1 VWQIVTVAVLGLRV
15 KSTFMPLIL
24 RAGVI
29 LILACAAVILRSAA
43 AADPAVTGTTTIG
56 ERTILLPAL
65 ILLLVAALAS
75 LPMPTV
81 VPPIVPVLAETLAA
95 AVVVGGIGL
104 GSLGAA
110 GLLFLPYLT
119 IPLFLAGL
127 TAGPAAGLACAAIA
141 SATLLASIATIGG
154 ALGGPDEA
162 WNRNGTV
169 VAWLFVFFAVPVVG
183 AWGRRLRNELAPESE
198 PAYADAHRL
207 LSELHV
213 VARQLSLGLDPRT
226 LATALAED
234 LGAVVPQAKATVLS
248 RSPGGRF
255 VPLAGDEPEES
266 AESAVE
272 DAWVGAH
279 PVKRDLVDGAVTA
292 VPVLMG
298 ERVVALVVIA
308 TAARMDDGTLR
319 QCRSVIDQSGPR
331 LASAMLFE
339 DVRRLA
345 TSDERLRLARE
356 IHDGIAQDLA
366 SVGYAL
372 DDIRRDS
379 VPEVAE
385 RVTTLREQMQA
396 MVTDLRMSIF
406 DLRAGVNDTVSL
418 GTSLSEHAQRIGTQ
432 SGLVV
437 TATVDE
443 SPQRRLPIA
452 VEVELLRIVQEAI
465 TNVRRHARA
474 SNLWLTV
481 TVEPPRAHI
490 TVMDDGR
497 GLGKGRADSFGI
509 TGMRERAVRIGAKL
523 HVGPGSGGHGT
534 LVEIAL
540 GTDYPAGVDLREPP
554 RPAVTRDDL
563 TDPHGLTL
571 VHASGRPSAPNP
583 DENRVARTHAHGGSP
598 RTEQEVTN

>member
-15 KSTFMPLIL
+15 KSTFLPLVL

-29 LILACAAVILRSAA
+29 LILACAAVTLKALAA
-43 AADPAVTGTTTIG
+43 VSGTTPESLVG
-56 ERTILLPAL
+56 EGDILLPAL
-65 ILLLVAALAS
+65 LLLCVASLAS
-75 LPMPTV
+75 LPMPSAVPPV
-81 VPPIVPVLAETLAA
+81 VPALAETFTA
-95 AVVVGGIGL
+95 AVIIGGL
-104 GSLGAA
+104 GTT

-127 TAGPAAGLACAAIA
+127 TAGLAAGLAC
-141 SATLLASIATIGG
+141 SSLTSVTLLATVATQLNGN
-154 ALGGPDEA
+154 LGSSDA
-162 WNRNGTV
+162 WNRNSTLL
-169 VAWLFVFFAVPVVG
+169 AWLFVFFAVPGVG
-183 AWGRRLRNELAPESE
+183 AWIHKLRSEMEPEME

-226 LATALAED
+226 LAAALAED
-234 LGAVVPQAKATVLS
+234 IQAVVPPSDAVVLA

-255 VPLAGDEPEES
+255 VALAGDEPLDAGS
-266 AESAVE
+266 AIE
-272 DAWVGAH
+272 DAWVSAQ
-279 PVKRDLVDGAVTA
+279 PVKRDVVTGSVTA

-298 ERVVALVVIA
+298 ERVVALVVVS
-308 TAARMDDGTLR
+308 TPARMDDGTLR
-319 QCRSVIDQSGPR
+319 RCRSVVDVSGPR

-345 TSDERLRLARE
+345 TTDERMRLARE

-366 SVGYAL
+366 SLGYAL

-379 VPEVAE
+379 APQVAG
-385 RVTTLREQMQA
+385 RVVALREQLQS

-418 GTSLSEHAQRIGTQ
+418 GTSLSEHAQRVGNR

-443 SPQRRLPIA
+443 SPHKRLPIA

-465 TNVRRHARA
+465 TNVRRHAQA
-474 SNLWLTV
+474 TNLMLTV
-481 TVEPPRAHI
+481 AVEPPAAYIR
-490 TVMDDGR
+490 VVDDGR
-497 GLGKGRADSFGI
+497 GLGPGRADSFGI
-509 TGMRERAVRIGAKL
+509 TGMQERAARIGADVQ
-523 HVGPGSGGHGT
+523 VGDAPNGGT
-534 LVEIAL
+534 LVEITL
-540 GTDYPAGVDLREPP
+540 GTRKPLAVESVPVPPA
-554 RPAVTRDDL
+554 AVTRIAL
-563 TDPHGLTL
+563 TDPHGIPAFVPEAAL
-571 VHASGRPSAPNP
+571 RPVPQTVPPTTS
-583 DENRVARTHAHGGSP
+583 HGEAP